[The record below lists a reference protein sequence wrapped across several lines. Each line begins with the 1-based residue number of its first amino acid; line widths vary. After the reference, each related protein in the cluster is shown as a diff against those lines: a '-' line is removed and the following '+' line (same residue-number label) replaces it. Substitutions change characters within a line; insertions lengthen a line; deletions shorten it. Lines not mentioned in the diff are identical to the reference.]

1 MKRFAMIACFLL
13 SLLGY
18 TQAKE
23 RVIDQ
28 PPFLAWSS
36 SSLEID
42 KVVLT
47 DTATV
52 LHIKA
57 FYRPKYW
64 IKIVSGTFLK
74 VANGEMYPLRRGV
87 GITLDKEFWMPESGE
102 AEFQLVFPPL
112 PDGIESF
119 DFSEGNDEGAF
130 QIWGIQ
136 LKKMPKLVL
145 PQEFTAKQEKLTAL
159 PTPKVLNGKARLS
172 GKVLDFAPGMMSE
185 IPLYLSGCLNLA
197 QNEKIKVNNDG
208 TFSAEIPTLTVTPA
222 FIYLNGKML
231 NLYLAPGEETK
242 VAINLRE
249 LARAES
255 KLHKNDKPEGE
266 PIYYGGYLAALSQE
280 VASQK
285 FVPNIDS
292 DFEQLM
298 KAIKEKD
305 AEAFKAYLME
315 QRQEKL
321 AAIKGLKASE
331 ACKQLFRYQLDA
343 STANL
348 LEMSEPVIQRAYAIN
363 NNLNREQEEEY
374 MKNHPVKLPEDYFDV
389 LADFAS
395 LNEPEAVYTG
405 LFNRL
410 SNMPPF
416 LKHYAKAMNTDKG
429 NLFEIASVGR
439 VLYGILDFIPATEQ
453 QITQLAELN
462 PVYAEA
468 IKPLNDKLRMTIEA
482 NKKKTGFTVNEA
494 GEVSNEDLFAS
505 IIAKFRGKVVL
516 VDFWA
521 TWCGPCRMANKAM
534 LPMKEELKDKEIVY
548 VYLTGE
554 TSPLETWQNMI
565 ADIHGEHFRVTDAQW
580 KFLMSN
586 LNIKG
591 VPTYILVDREGNTVY
606 RATGFPGN
614 ETMKAELLKA
624 IDQK

>member
-1 MKRFAMIACFLL
+1 MKRVTLIACFLL
-13 SLLGY
+13 GLLGY

-23 RVIDQ
+23 RVIDR
-28 PPFLAWSS
+28 PPFLSWSS
-36 SSLEID
+36 NSIEID
-42 KVVLT
+42 KVVLS

-57 FYRPKYW
+57 FYRPKNW
-64 IKIVSGTFLK
+64 IKIASGTFLK
-74 VANGEMYPLRRGV
+74 VANGEMYPLRHGV
-87 GITLDKEFWMPESGE
+87 GITPDKEFWMPESGE
-102 AEFQLVFPPL
+102 AEFKLVFPPL
-112 PDGIESF
+112 PENTTSF
-119 DFSEGNDEGAF
+119 DFSEGDNIEGSF

-145 PQEFTAKQEKLTAL
+145 PQEFTAKQEQLASL
-159 PTPKVLNGKARLS
+159 PTPKVLNSKARLT
-172 GKVLDFAPGMMSE
+172 GKLLDFAPGIMPQ
-185 IPLYLSGCLNLA
+185 INLYLSGCLNMT
-197 QNEKIKVNNDG
+197 QNVVVKVNNDG
-208 TFSAEIPTLTVTPA
+208 TFSTEIPAVTVTPA

-249 LARAES
+249 LARTES

-280 VASQK
+280 VANQT
-285 FVPNIDS
+285 FVPNIDA
-292 DFEQLM
+292 DFEQFA
-298 KAIKEKD
+298 KAIEGKD
-305 AEAFKAYLME
+305 TEAFKTYLLE
-315 QRQEKL
+315 KRQEKL
-321 AAIKGLKASE
+321 AAIKQLKASE
-331 ACKQLFRYQLDA
+331 ACKQLYRYQLDA
-343 STANL
+343 SVANL
-348 LEMSEPVIQRAYAIN
+348 LEMTGPIIQRAYAIN
-363 NNLNREQEEEY
+363 NNLNNQQEEEY
-374 MKNHPVKLPEDYFDV
+374 MKNNPVKLPEDYFSV
-389 LADFAS
+389 LADFTS
-395 LNEPEAVYTG
+395 LNEPAAIYAG
-405 LFNRL
+405 LYNRL
-410 SNMPPF
+410 SNMPGF

-453 QITQLAELN
+453 QMSQLAKLH
-462 PVYAEA
+462 PAYTEA
-468 IKPLNDKLRMTIEA
+468 IKPLNDKLLKTIEA

-505 IIAKFRGKVVL
+505 IISKFRGKVVL

-565 ADIHGEHFRVTDAQW
+565 TDIHGEHFRVTDAQW
-580 KFLMSN
+580 KYLREE
-586 LNIKG
+586 LKIKG
-591 VPTYILVDREGNTVY
+591 VPTYILIDREGNTVY

-624 IDQK
+624 MEK

>member
-1 MKRFAMIACFLL
+1 MKKITLIVCLL
-13 SLLGY
+13 LGVLGY

-23 RVIDQ
+23 RVIDR
-28 PPFLAWSS
+28 PPFLSWSS
-36 SSLEID
+36 NSLEID
-42 KVVLT
+42 KVVLS

-57 FYRPKYW
+57 FYRPKNW
-64 IKIVSGTFLK
+64 IKIASGTFLK
-74 VANGEMYPLRRGV
+74 VSNGEMYPLRHGV
-87 GITLDKEFWMPESGE
+87 GITPDKEFWMPESGE
-102 AEFQLVFPPL
+102 AEFKLIFPPL
-112 PDGIESF
+112 PGNTTSF
-119 DFSEGNDEGAF
+119 DLSEGNFEGSF
-130 QIWGIQ
+130 QIFGIQ

-145 PQEFTAKQEKLTAL
+145 PQEFTAQKDKLTAL
-159 PTPKVLNGKARLS
+159 PTPKVMNGKARLT

-185 IPLYLSGCLNLA
+185 IPLYLSGCLNLT

-208 TFSAEIPTLTVTPA
+208 TFSAEIPAVTVTPA

-255 KLHKNDKPEGE
+255 KLHKDDKPEGE

-280 VASQK
+280 VANLK
-285 FVPNIDS
+285 FVPNVDE

-298 KAIKEKD
+298 KAIQGKD
-305 AEAFKAYLME
+305 AEALKAYLME
-315 QRQEKL
+315 KRQEKS
-321 AAIKGLKASE
+321 AAIKQLKASE
-331 ACKQLFRYQLDA
+331 ACKQLFQYQLDA
-343 STANL
+343 SVANL
-348 LEMSEPVIQRAYAIN
+348 LEMSEPLIQRAYAIN
-363 NNLNREQEEEY
+363 NNLNNQQEEEY
-374 MKNHPVKLPEDYFDV
+374 VKNNPVKLPEDYFNV

-395 LNEPEAVYTG
+395 LNEAEAVYTG

-410 SNMPPF
+410 SNMPSF
-416 LKHYAKAMNTDKG
+416 LEHYAKAMNTDKG
-429 NLFEIASVGR
+429 NLFKIASAGR
-439 VLYGILDFIPATEQ
+439 VLYGILDFIPATEE
-453 QITQLAELN
+453 QIAQLAELH
-462 PVYAEA
+462 PAYAEA
-468 IKPLNDKLRMTIEA
+468 IKPLNDKLLSTIEA

-505 IIAKFRGKVVL
+505 IISKFRGKVVL

-565 ADIHGEHFRVTDAQW
+565 TDIHGEHFRVTEAQW
-580 KFLMSN
+580 KYFREKLM
-586 LNIKG
+586 IKG

-606 RATGFPGN
+606 RTTGFPGN

-624 IDQK
+624 IEK

>member
-1 MKRFAMIACFLL
+1 MIACFLL
-13 SLLGY
+13 SLFSY

-23 RVIDQ
+23 RVIDR

-42 KVVLT
+42 KVVLS

-57 FYRPKYW
+57 FYRPKNW
-64 IKIVSGTFLK
+64 IKIASGTFLK

-87 GITLDKEFWMPESGE
+87 GITPDKEFWMPESGE

-112 PDGIESF
+112 PPNTTSF
-119 DFSEGNDEGAF
+119 DFSEGDFEGSF

-136 LKKMPKLVL
+136 LKKMPKLAL
-145 PQEFTAKQEKLTAL
+145 PQEFTAKQEKLAAL
-159 PTPKVLNGKARLS
+159 PTPKVLNGKARLT
-172 GKVLDFAPGMMSE
+172 GKVLDFAPGMMPE
-185 IPLYLSGCLNLA
+185 IPLYLSGCINLS

-208 TFSAEIPTLTVTPA
+208 TFSAEIPAVTVTPA

-242 VAINLRE
+242 LAINLRE

-266 PIYYGGYLAALSQE
+266 PIYYGGYLAGLSQE

-285 FVPNIDS
+285 FAPNMDA

-298 KAIKEKD
+298 KAINGKD

-321 AAIKGLKASE
+321 ATIKELKASE

-343 STANL
+343 SVASL
-348 LEMSEPVIQRAYAIN
+348 LEMSEPFIQRAYVIN
-363 NNLNREQEEEY
+363 NHLNDQQEEEY
-374 MKNHPVKLPEDYFDV
+374 MKNNPVKLPEDYFNV
-389 LADFAS
+389 LAEFTS
-395 LNEPEAVYTG
+395 LNEPEAVYAQ

-410 SNMPPF
+410 SNTPSF

-453 QITQLAELN
+453 QLTQLAELH

-468 IKPLNDKLRMTIEA
+468 IKPLNDKLLKTIEA
-482 NKKKTGFTVNEA
+482 NKKKTGFTINEA

-505 IIAKFRGKVVL
+505 IISKFRGKVIL

-521 TWCGPCRMANKAM
+521 TWCGPCRMANKTM

-548 VYLTGE
+548 LYLTGE

-580 KFLMSN
+580 KYFSDELK
-586 LNIKG
+586 IQG

-606 RATGFPGN
+606 RTTGFPGN

-624 IDQK
+624 IDKK